1 MAGVL
6 LSAAETAT
14 RTKRSAGQDYLL
26 MLYEVWDKG
35 MERAAVLY
43 LAARVNRPIVVYGDS
58 WCGKMVKELRC
69 GVVAPVDHEE
79 IVELLRRIQ

>member
-1 MAGVL
+1 
-6 LSAAETAT
+6 
-14 RTKRSAGQDYLL
+14 
-26 MLYEVWDKG
+26 
-35 MERAAVLY
+35 MESAVLY